1 MLSTLCT
8 MSLWDD
14 SKNRT
19 MLDKNKKLINE
30 DGFYTGSE
38 LMWGMDDVRNVLERF
53 GRATTTSKEDVERI
67 LIAAFQDNYRLMETI
82 DEAIGDTI
90 TYMIEEGQLKT
101 DEQ

>member
-1 MLSTLCT
+1 MI
-8 MSLWDD
+8 
-14 SKNRT
+14 
-19 MLDKNKKLINE
+19 DKNKKLINE
-30 DGFYTGSE
+30 DGFYAGSE

-67 LIAAFQDNYRLMETI
+67 LIASFQDNYRLMETI

>member
-1 MLSTLCT
+1 
-8 MSLWDD
+8 
-14 SKNRT
+14 

-30 DGFYTGSE
+30 DGFYAGSE

-67 LIAAFQDNYRLMETI
+67 LIATFQDNYRLMETI
-82 DEAIGDTI
+82 DEAIGDAVA
-90 TYMIEEGQLKT
+90 YMIDEGQLNT

>member
-1 MLSTLCT
+1 
-8 MSLWDD
+8 
-14 SKNRT
+14 

-30 DGFYTGSE
+30 DGFYAGSE

-53 GRATTTSKEDVERI
+53 GMATTTSKEDVERI

-90 TYMIEEGQLKT
+90 VYMIEEGQLKT
-101 DEQ
+101 AEQ

>member
-1 MLSTLCT
+1 
-8 MSLWDD
+8 
-14 SKNRT
+14 

-30 DGFYTGSE
+30 DGFYAGSE

-53 GRATTTSKEDVERI
+53 GMATTTSEEDVERI
-67 LIAAFQDNYRLMETI
+67 LIAALQDNYRLMETI

>member
-1 MLSTLCT
+1 M
-8 MSLWDD
+8 
-14 SKNRT
+14 
-19 MLDKNKKLINE
+19 KKQLINE
-30 DGFYTGSE
+30 DGFYAGSE

-67 LIAAFQDNYRLMETI
+67 LIASFQDNYRLMEAI

-90 TYMIEEGQLKT
+90 AYMIEEEQLKT